1 MKLKLYITA
10 FLIIF
15 QIYHSFGQDFAPIGA
30 KWYYTEQFAFSGD
43 ISYLWIESVGDTI
56 IKGKDCKILEN
67 NGGLMCAFHNTK
79 DFVYF
84 EDSIA
89 YFYVPEIDTF
99 QILYDLKAQKD
110 SSWTIVFGMDL
121 ESKLDTIQVVVDSVS
136 FMTIN
141 SKKLKKLHVSYKS
154 LNFGWEDLGYGGEI
168 IERIG
173 DKNYLFNLY
182 SLSGIVCDGN
192 YSGGLRCYQDSELG
206 FYSTGIA
213 DSCDYTYK
221 WTGIESNSINAHIKV
236 YPNPASDWIEIESKT
251 NKELMISI
259 LDLSGKVLVN
269 SKSFGSSRIDLTS
282 FQKGFYVLKINQSDK
297 IIETRKILK
306 K

>member
-15 QIYHSFGQDFAPIGA
+15 QFYHSIGQDFAPIGA

-79 DFVYF
+79 DFVYY
-84 EDSIA
+84 EDSIV

-99 QILYDLKAQKD
+99 QILYNSKAQKD
-110 SSWTIVFGMDL
+110 SSWTIMFGMDL

-136 FMTIN
+136 YVTIN
-141 SKKLKKLHVSYKS
+141 SKELKKLHVSYKS
-154 LNFGWEDLGYGGEI
+154 LNSGWENLGYGGEI

-173 DKNYLFNLY
+173 DNNYLFNLY

-213 DSCDYTYK
+213 DSCNYTYK
-221 WTGIESNSINAHIKV
+221 WTGIESNSANTNYNI
-236 YPNPASDWIEIESKT
+236 YPNPTSDWIEIETMTSE
-251 NKELMISI
+251 ELLITI
-259 LDLSGKVLVN
+259 LDLSGKVLIKKI
-269 SKSFGSSRIDLTS
+269 SLGSSRVNLTNLHE
-282 FQKGFYVLKINQSDK
+282 GLYILKIKQSDK
-297 IIETRKILK
+297 VLETRKIIK
-306 K
+306 E

>member
-141 SKKLKKLHVSYKS
+141 SKKLKSYMC
-154 LNFGWEDLGYGGEI
+154 
-168 IERIG
+168 RI
-173 DKNYLFNLY
+173 
-182 SLSGIVCDGN
+182 
-192 YSGGLRCYQDSELG
+192 
-206 FYSTGIA
+206 
-213 DSCDYTYK
+213 
-221 WTGIESNSINAHIKV
+221 
-236 YPNPASDWIEIESKT
+236 NP
-251 NKELMISI
+251 LISV
-259 LDLSGKVLVN
+259 G
-269 SKSFGSSRIDLTS
+269 RI
-282 FQKGFYVLKINQSDK
+282 
-297 IIETRKILK
+297 
-306 K
+306 

>member
-1 MKLKLYITA
+1 MKLKLNITA

-15 QIYHSFGQDFAPIGA
+15 QIYHSYGQDFAPIGA

-43 ISYLWIESVGDTI
+43 ISYLLIESVGDTI
-56 IKGKDCKILEN
+56 IKGKNCKILEN

-99 QILYDLKAQKD
+99 QILYNLKAQKD
-110 SSWTIVFGMDL
+110 SSWTIVFGMDF

-136 FMTIN
+136 YVTIN
-141 SKKLKKLHVSYKS
+141 SKELKKLHVSYKS

-173 DKNYLFNLY
+173 DKNYLFNFY
-182 SLSGIVCDGN
+182 ILSGIACDGN
-192 YSGGLRCYQDSELG
+192 YSGGLRCYQDPELG

-213 DSCDYTYK
+213 ESCDYTYK
-221 WTGIESNSINAHIKV
+221 WTGIESNSIDTDIKV
-236 YPNPASDWIEIESKT
+236 YPNPASDWIEIQSNTE
-251 NKELMISI
+251 KELMISI
-259 LDLSGKVLVN
+259 VDLSGKVLFN
-269 SKSFGSSRIDLTS
+269 SKLSGSSKIDLTS
-282 FQKGFYVLKINQSDK
+282 FQRGFYILKINQPEK
-297 IIETRKILK
+297 LLETRKIIKL
-306 K
+306 